1 MCGPWDSVIGVKKEL
16 AIQRVLTQR
25 PVGFE
30 PAKRDTHLEGVVID
44 IDDETGTA
52 RSIERIQERMED
64 A

>member
-16 AIQRVLTQR
+16 AIARFLTQR

-30 PAKRDTHLEGVVID
+30 PAKRDTHLQGVVIE
-44 IDDETGTA
+44 IDEETGKSK
-52 RSIERIQERMED
+52 SIERVQERHD